1 MLQNATATFQ
11 SIKVLIQ
18 GEENDIIR
26 LSLVEKKK
34 KYDELQQKPMC
45 KWTKEEWNIF
55 NEIYNFFC
63 SEEIAVGRT
72 PFGCVKSAL
81 QNGFDVDEVAKELMV
96 STEYVQEVKDYLDYE
111 SLKG

>member
-1 MLQNATATFQ
+1 MMSCNKNLCVSGQ
-11 SIKVLIQ
+11 
-18 GEENDIIR
+18 
-26 LSLVEKKK
+26 KKSG
-34 KYDELQQKPMC
+34 
-45 KWTKEEWNIF
+45 IF
-55 NEIYNFFC
+55 NIFC